1 MKKKTLKKI
10 ATEIATLERE
20 IQLNINVDCNEQ
32 KIIEIMSSLTLD
44 EMIEIDDYIFQNK
57 LLNK

>member
-20 IQLNINVDCNEQ
+20 LQLNINVDYNEQ
-32 KIIEIMSSLTLD
+32 KIVEIMSSLTLD